1 MDAKPVRVPIFP
13 LAGAILFPRAQLPLH
28 VFEDR
33 YRSYVQVF
41 SADAIAELLQAP
53 VTANEDVLDAAFQE
67 ATSSDEMN
75 RMLTVDALVVLRSK
89 GRL

>member
-33 YRSYVQVF
+33 YRSMVE
-41 SADAIAELLQAP
+41 DAL
-53 VTANEDVLDAAFQE
+53 
-67 ATSSDEMN
+67 TSSGRIAMIQPLDESE
-75 RMLTVDALVVLRSK
+75 RPH
-89 GRL
+89 